1 MNRCRRVVPSDIPAV
16 TRLFNAG
23 VDAGE
28 LTADVAHRTE
38 EQVGAWLL
46 ASPPQFESY
55 VVDADAGAMAW
66 ASLTRHH
73 EREAYAKTAELTL
86 YVDPPMRRRGLGF
99 ELGSH
104 VVARARALSFHS
116 LVTLLPAGAAH
127 GARTAAKLGLTEIG
141 TLRGVYPH
149 AGGWL
154 DLTLRQLPLAP
165 WDRA

>member
-1 MNRCRRVVPSDIPAV
+1 MDRCRLMVPGDVPAV

-23 VDAGE
+23 VDAAD
-28 LTADVAHRTE
+28 LTVDVAHRTE
-38 EQVGAWLL
+38 EQVAAWLL
-46 ASPPQFESY
+46 AAPPQFESY

-73 EREAYAKTAELTL
+73 ERDAYAPTAELTL
-86 YVDPPMRRRGLGF
+86 YVEPAMRRHGVGF

-104 VVARARALSFHS
+104 MIARARARSFHS

-127 GARTAAKLGLTEIG
+127 GARTAARLGFVEIG

-154 DLTLRQLPLAP
+154 DLTLRQLPLASGA
-165 WDRA
+165 RA